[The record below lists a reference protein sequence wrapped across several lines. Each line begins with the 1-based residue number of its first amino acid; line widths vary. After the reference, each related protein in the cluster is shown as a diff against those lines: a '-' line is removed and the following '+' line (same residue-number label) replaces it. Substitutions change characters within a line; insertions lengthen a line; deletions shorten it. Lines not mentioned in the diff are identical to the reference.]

1 MESFLIQ
8 TPFWTLSLKAL
19 WKDACSNAP
28 IWWLAKHSLMI
39 PLAKNVFPRVL
50 ILMTNLWQSQGC
62 CLGHKSF
69 VVSQK
74 SSSLLF
80 NLVLKKSTVDPWM
93 LMFKHD
99 STNLKFPLCSQMFER
114 DEDVIQNKPDINPS
128 LLNFYSSLHQL
139 EYLRDGEDDL
149 TLRLFYP
156 RSSKMEQIL
165 WKQSSSLFEEAIT
178 GFELLFGSPG

>member
-1 MESFLIQ
+1 
-8 TPFWTLSLKAL
+8 
-19 WKDACSNAP
+19 
-28 IWWLAKHSLMI
+28 
-39 PLAKNVFPRVL
+39 
-50 ILMTNLWQSQGC
+50 
-62 CLGHKSF
+62 
-69 VVSQK
+69 
-74 SSSLLF
+74 
-80 NLVLKKSTVDPWM
+80 
-93 LMFKHD
+93 MFKHD